1 MSAEK
6 KKGISTDCVHAGEER
21 FKPYDSITT
30 PIIQSST
37 YIFKNSEDIHR
48 YTQKHHFR
56 YEYGRYGNPTQR
68 AAEKKLAQLEGAE
81 SAVLFASGMSAII
94 NTLLA
99 VLKAGDHMIITDD
112 AYGKT
117 LSFVK
122 SWLPHWGIETT
133 MVKMGDYEGIEAAI
147 RDNTRVFFSESPT
160 NPYLNIVDF
169 SRLRKIKKEHPEIIV
184 VSDSTFATPY
194 NQRPLEL
201 GADIVIHSATK
212 YLAGHNDILAGVVLG
227 SEKLVKAIVDFQK
240 IMGGVIDPH
249 CVYLLIRGLKT
260 FSVRMEHL
268 NTSGEKVA
276 RWLESHPR
284 IRRVYYPA
292 LESHPHHEVAMREM
306 SGFGS
311 VTTFELDGD
320 LEDSNRLLDNLKLCY
335 IGPSLGGCETLITHP
350 ATVTYYNN
358 TREERYALGILDNLF
373 RLSVGLEDTEDIIGD
388 LDQAMEATFA

>member
-1 MSAEK
+1 MK
-6 KKGISTDCVHAGEER
+6 KNMSTDCVHAGEER
-21 FKPYDSITT
+21 HKPYDSITT

-37 YIFKNSEDIHR
+37 FVFKNSEDIR
-48 YTQKHHFR
+48 KFTQENHFR

-99 VLKAGDHMIITDD
+99 LLRAGDHMIITDD

-122 SWLPHWGIETT
+122 AWLPKWGIESTV
-133 MVKMGDYEGIEAAI
+133 VKMGDYDAIEKAMKS
-147 RDNTRVFFSESPT
+147 NTRLFFSESPT
-160 NPYLNIVDF
+160 NPYMNIMDF
-169 SRLRKIKKEHPEIIV
+169 SKLQEIRKKYPDMLV

-227 SEKLVKAIVDFQK
+227 NDKLVKEIIDFQK

-249 CVYLLIRGLKT
+249 CAYLLIRGLKT
-260 FSVRMEHL
+260 FSLRMEQL
-268 NTSGEKVA
+268 NKAGVEVA
-276 RWLESHPR
+276 EWLESHPKIKR
-284 IRRVYYPA
+284 CYYPS
-292 LESHPHHEVAMREM
+292 LKSHPHYDVAQREM
-306 SGFGS
+306 TGFGA
-311 VTTFELDGD
+311 VVTFELDSD
-320 LEDSNRLLDNLKLCY
+320 LDGSNRLLDNLKLCY

-358 TREERYALGILDNLF
+358 TREERYQLGILDNLF
-373 RLSVGLEDTEDIIGD
+373 RLSIGLEDTQDIIDD
-388 LDQAMEATFA
+388 LEQAMKEI

>member
-1 MSAEK
+1 MK
-6 KKGISTDCVHAGEER
+6 KREIFTDCVHAGEDR
-21 FKPYDSITT
+21 FKAHDSITT

-37 YIFKNSEDIHR
+37 FVFQNSEEIRR
-48 YTQKHHFR
+48 YTKGEHFR

-68 AAEKKLAQLEGAE
+68 AAETKLAKLEGAE

-99 VLKAGDHMIITDD
+99 ILKAGDHMVITDD

-117 LSFVK
+117 LSFCK
-122 SWLPHWGIETT
+122 SWLPKWGIECTV
-133 MVKMGDYEGIEAAI
+133 VKMGDYTAIENAI
-147 RDNTRVFFSESPT
+147 RPNTRLFFSESPT
-160 NPYLNIVDF
+160 NPYLNIMDF
-169 SRLRKIKKEHPEIIV
+169 SRLREIKNRDPQMIV

-227 SEKLVKAIVDFQK
+227 SAQLVREIVNFQK

-249 CVYLLIRGLKT
+249 CAYLLIRGLKT
-260 FSVRMEHL
+260 FGIRMERL
-268 NTSGEKVA
+268 NRSGEIVA
-276 RWLESHPR
+276 EWLESHPKIKR
-284 IRRVYYPA
+284 CYYPS
-292 LESHPHHEVAMREM
+292 LQSHPQHEVAKREM
-306 SGFGS
+306 KGYGA
-311 VTTFELDGD
+311 VVTFELDGD
-320 LEDSNRLLDNLKLCY
+320 LQDACSVLDNLQLCY

-373 RLSVGLEDTEDIIGD
+373 RLSVGLEDPEDIIAD
-388 LDQAMEATFA
+388 LDQAFGKAGK

>member
-37 YIFKNSEDIHR
+37 YIFKNSEDIHL

-68 AAEKKLAQLEGAE
+68 AAERKLAQLEGAE

-133 MVKMGDYEGIEAAI
+133 VVKMGDYDAIEGAI
-147 RDNTRVFFSESPT
+147 RKNTRLFFSESPT
-160 NPYLNIVDF
+160 NPYLNIMDF
-169 SRLRKIKKEHPEIIV
+169 SKLRAIKAAHPGIIV

-201 GADIVIHSATK
+201 GADIIIHSATK

-227 SEKLVKAIVDFQK
+227 SEELVAGIVDFQK

-249 CVYLLIRGLKT
+249 CAYLLIRGLKT
-260 FSVRMEHL
+260 FSVRMEKL
-268 NTSGEKVA
+268 NSTGEQVA
-276 RWLESHPR
+276 RRLESHPR

-292 LESHPHHEVAMREM
+292 LESHPHHKVAVREM
-306 SGFGS
+306 SGFGA

-320 LEDSNRLLDNLKLCY
+320 LEDSCRLLDNLKLCY

-358 TREERYALGILDNLF
+358 TREERYELGILDNLF
-373 RLSVGLEDTEDIIGD
+373 RLSVGLEDPEDIIAD
-388 LDQAMEATFA
+388 LEQAIDSIGK

>member
-1 MSAEK
+1 MK
-6 KKGISTDCVHAGEER
+6 KDMSTDCVHAGEDR
-21 FKPYDSITT
+21 FKPHDSITT

-37 YIFKNSEDIHR
+37 FVFKNSEDISR
-48 YTQKHHFR
+48 YTQKQHFR

-68 AAEKKLAQLEGAE
+68 AAENKLARLEGAE

-117 LSFVK
+117 LTFCK
-122 SWLPHWGIETT
+122 SWLPKWGIECT
-133 MVKMGDYEGIEAAI
+133 VVRMGDYEAIEKAI
-147 RDNTRVFFSESPT
+147 RPNTRMFFSESPT
-160 NPYLNIVDF
+160 NPYLNIMDF
-169 SRLRKIKKEHPEIIV
+169 SKLLVIKKKHPKMMV

-227 SEKLVKAIVDFQK
+227 NAQLVEGIVNFQK

-249 CVYLLIRGLKT
+249 CAYLLIRGLKT
-260 FSVRMEHL
+260 FSIRMERL
-268 NTSGEKVA
+268 NRSGEIVA
-276 RWLESHPR
+276 EWLEAHPK
-284 IRRVYYPA
+284 IRRCYYPS
-292 LESHPHHEVAMREM
+292 LVSHPHHEVAKREM
-306 SGFGS
+306 NGFGS
-311 VTTFELDGD
+311 VVTFELDGD
-320 LEDSNRLLDNLKLCY
+320 LAASNRLLDNLKLCY

-350 ATVTYYNN
+350 ATVTYYNC
-358 TREERYALGILDNLF
+358 TREERYELGILDNLF
-373 RLSVGLEDTEDIIGD
+373 RLSVGLEDPDDIIAD
-388 LDQAMEATFA
+388 LDNAIKAT

>member
-1 MSAEK
+1 MSNK
-6 KKGISTDCVHAGEER
+6 HISTDCIHAGEDR
-21 FKPYDSITT
+21 FKPHDSITT

-37 YIFKNSEDIHR
+37 YVFKNSEDIR
-48 YTQKHHFR
+48 KYTQKEHFR

-68 AAEKKLAQLEGAE
+68 AAEKKLAKLEGAE

-99 VLKAGDHMIITDD
+99 LLSAGDHMIITDD

-122 SWLPHWGIETT
+122 LWLPRWGIEYDI
-133 MVKMGDYEGIEAAI
+133 VKMGDYQAIENAI
-147 RDNTRVFFSESPT
+147 KPNTILFFSESPT
-160 NPYLNIVDF
+160 NPYLNIMDF
-169 SRLRKIKKEHPEIIV
+169 SRLREIRKKNPQMLV

-227 SEKLVKAIVDFQK
+227 SEKLVQVIVEFQK

-249 CVYLLIRGLKT
+249 CAYLLIRGLKT
-260 FSVRMEHL
+260 FSVRMAYL
-268 NTSGEKVA
+268 NTAGEKVA
-276 RWLESHPR
+276 RWLEVHPR
-284 IRRVYYPA
+284 IKRTYYPS
-292 LESHPHHEVAMREM
+292 LDSHPHRDVAKREM
-306 SGFGS
+306 SGFGA
-311 VTTFELDGD
+311 VVTFELDGD
-320 LEDSNRLLDNLKLCY
+320 IADANRFLDRLKLCY

-350 ATVTYYNN
+350 ATVTYYSC
-358 TREERYALGILDNLF
+358 TREERYELGILDNLF
-373 RLSVGLEDTEDIIGD
+373 RLSVGLEDTDEIIAD
-388 LDQAMEATFA
+388 LAQAMET

>member
-1 MSAEK
+1 MKRKMA
-6 KKGISTDCVHAGEER
+6 TDCIHAGEDR
-21 FKPYDSITT
+21 FKPHDSITT

-37 YIFKNSEDIHR
+37 FVFRNSEDIR
-48 YTQKHHFR
+48 KYTSKEHFR

-68 AAEKKLAQLEGAE
+68 AAEHKLAKLEGAE

-99 VLKAGDHMIITDD
+99 VLKAGNHMIITDD

-117 LSFVK
+117 LAFVK
-122 SWLPHWGIETT
+122 SWLPKWGIEYTI
-133 MVKMGDYEGIEAAI
+133 VKMSDYDAIEAAI
-147 RDNTRVFFSESPT
+147 KPNTRLFFSESPT
-160 NPYLNIVDF
+160 NPYLNIMDF
-169 SRLRKIKKEHPEIIV
+169 SRLQEIRKKNSDMLV

-227 SEKLVKAIVDFQK
+227 KKSLVEEIVDFQK

-249 CVYLLIRGLKT
+249 CAYMLIRGLKT
-260 FSVRMEHL
+260 FSVRMEQL
-268 NTSGEKVA
+268 NRSGEKVA
-276 RWLESHPR
+276 RWLEAHPKIKR
-284 IRRVYYPA
+284 TYYPS
-292 LESHPHHEVAMREM
+292 LESHPHNDVAKREM
-306 SGFGS
+306 TGYSA
-311 VTTFELDGD
+311 VVTFELDGD
-320 LEDSNRLLDNLKLCY
+320 LADSNTLLDNLKLCY

-358 TREERYALGILDNLF
+358 TREERYELGILDNLF
-373 RLSVGLEDTEDIIGD
+373 RLSVGLEDPDDIIAD
-388 LDQAMEATFA
+388 LDHAINSI